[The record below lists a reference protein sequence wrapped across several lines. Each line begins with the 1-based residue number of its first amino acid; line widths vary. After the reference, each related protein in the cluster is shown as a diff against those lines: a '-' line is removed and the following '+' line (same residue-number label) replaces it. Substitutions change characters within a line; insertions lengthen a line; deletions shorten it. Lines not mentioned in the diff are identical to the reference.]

1 MMNRLDGKVALVTGG
16 GGGIG
21 RATATRFAEEGAKV
35 IVADIDETEGAKTAK
50 VANESAGNSGG
61 QAVFVRT
68 DVTESGSVAAA
79 VAAATEKFGRL
90 DILHNNAGGSTNADG
105 PIGEVPDE
113 EFWRTIK
120 LDLYGT
126 FVCCRNAI
134 PALRAAGGGSIINM
148 SSVVALMAF
157 PGRDA
162 YTAAKGGIA
171 AITRSSAVHYG
182 PDKIR
187 VNAIAPTVI
196 MTDRVKGLFSD
207 DKLRDKLEKMHV
219 LGFGEA
225 IDIAQMAV
233 YLALDESRLVTGQ
246 VFPVDSGLTVK

>member
-1 MMNRLDGKVALVTGG
+1 MNRLDGKVALVTGG

-35 IVADIDETEGAKTAK
+35 IVADIDETEGEKTAK
-50 VANESAGNSGG
+50 VANENANNSGG

-68 DVTESGSVAAA
+68 DVTESDSVAAA

-105 PIGEVPDE
+105 PIDEVPDG
-113 EFWRTIK
+113 EFWRAIK

-148 SSVVALMAF
+148 SSVVALIAF

-207 DKLRDKLEKMHV
+207 DKLRYRLEKMHV

-233 YLALDESRLVTGQ
+233 YLASDESRLVTGQ
-246 VFPVDSGLTVK
+246 VLPVDSGLTVK

>member
-1 MMNRLDGKVALVTGG
+1 MSRLEGKVALVTGG

-21 RATATRFAEEGAKV
+21 RTTTARFVEEGAKV
-35 IVADIDETEGAKTAK
+35 IVADIDEAAGMETAELANAK
-50 VANESAGNSGG
+50 AGNSGG
-61 QAVFVRT
+61 KAIFRST
-68 DVTESGSVAAA
+68 DVTENDSVAAA
-79 VAAATEKFGRL
+79 IAAAQEQFGKL
-90 DILHNNAGGSTNADG
+90 NILHNNAGGSTNDDAPIAD
-105 PIGEVPDE
+105 VPDE

-126 FVCCRNAI
+126 FLGCRHAI
-134 PALRAAGGGSIINM
+134 PAMRTCGGGSIINM

-171 AITRSSAVHYG
+171 AITRSAAVEYG
-182 PDKIR
+182 KDKIR

-196 MTDRVKGLFSD
+196 LTERVKKLFSKQEVKD
-207 DKLRDKLEKMHV
+207 ELEAMHV
-219 LGFGEA
+219 LGFGEP
-225 IDIAQMAV
+225 IDIAEMAV
-233 YLALDESRLVTGQ
+233 YLASDESRLVTGQ

>member
-1 MMNRLDGKVALVTGG
+1 MNRLDGKVALITGG

-21 RATATRFAEEGAKV
+21 RATAARFAEEGAKV
-35 IVADIDETEGAKTAK
+35 VVADIDEAAGEATVDAANAK
-50 VANESAGNSGG
+50 AGNSGG
-61 QAVFVRT
+61 EAIFVRT
-68 DVTESGSVAAA
+68 DVTESDSVAATVTA
-79 VAAATEKFGRL
+79 GLEAFGRL
-90 DILHNNAGGSTNADG
+90 DILHNNAGGSTSDDG
-105 PIGEVPDE
+105 PVETVPDE
-113 EFWRTIK
+113 EFWRAIK

-126 FVCCRNAI
+126 FVCCRHAI

-171 AITRSSAVHYG
+171 ALTRSMSVQYG

-196 MTDRVKGLFSD
+196 LTDRVRKLFETGGAMA
-207 DKLRDKLEKMHV
+207 KLEKMHV

-225 IDIAQMAV
+225 MDIAQMAV
-233 YLALDESRLVTGQ
+233 YLAADESRLVTGQ
-246 VFPVDSGLTVK
+246 VFPVDSGITVK

>member
-1 MMNRLDGKVALVTGG
+1 MNRLDGKVALVTGG

-21 RATATRFAEEGAKV
+21 RATASRFVEEGARI
-35 IVADIDETEGAKTAK
+35 IVADIDEAAGQKTAEI
-50 VANESAGNSGG
+50 ANANAGNSGG
-61 QAVFVRT
+61 EAAFLRM
-68 DVTESGSVAAA
+68 DVTDNDSVAAA
-79 VAAATEKFGRL
+79 VAAAKDTYGRL
-90 DILHNNAGGSTNADG
+90 DILHNNAGGSTSDDG
-105 PIGEVPDE
+105 PIDQVPDE
-113 EFWRTIK
+113 EFWRAIK

-126 FVCCRNAI
+126 FLGCRHAI
-134 PALRAAGGGSIINM
+134 PAMRETGGGSIINM

-182 PDKIR
+182 KDNIR

-196 MTDRVKGLFSD
+196 LTDRVEKLFSD
-207 DKLRDKLEKMHV
+207 DALRSKLENMHV

-225 IDIAQMAV
+225 MDIAHMAV
-233 YLALDESRLVTGQ
+233 YLASDESKLVTGQ
-246 VFPVDSGLTVK
+246 VFPVDSGITVK

>member
-1 MMNRLDGKVALVTGG
+1 MNRLDGKVALVTGG

-21 RATATRFAEEGAKV
+21 RATATRYVEEGAKV
-35 IVADIDETEGAKTAK
+35 IVSDIDEAAGNTTAD
-50 VANESAGNSGG
+50 VANNAAGNNGG
-61 QAVFVRT
+61 EAIFFRT
-68 DVTESGSVAAA
+68 DVTDNDSVAAA
-79 VAAATEKFGRL
+79 VAAAIEKFGTL
-90 DILHNNAGGSTNADG
+90 DILHNNAGGATNDDG
-105 PIGEVPDE
+105 PIADVPDE
-113 EFWRTIK
+113 EFWRAIT

-126 FVCCRNAI
+126 FLGCRHAI
-134 PALRAAGGGSIINM
+134 PAMQANGGGSIINM

-171 AITRSSAVHYG
+171 AITRSTAVEYG
-182 PDKIR
+182 KDNIR

-196 MTDRVKGLFSD
+196 LTERVKKLFEDSNV
-207 DKLRDKLEKMHV
+207 RTKLESMHV

-233 YLALDESRLVTGQ
+233 YLASDESRLVTGQ

>member
-162 YTAAKGGIA
+162 YTAAKGCLLYTSPSPRDR
-171 AITRSSAVHYG
+171 TRSRMPSSA
-182 PDKIR
+182 
-187 VNAIAPTVI
+187 
-196 MTDRVKGLFSD
+196 
-207 DKLRDKLEKMHV
+207 
-219 LGFGEA
+219 
-225 IDIAQMAV
+225 
-233 YLALDESRLVTGQ
+233 
-246 VFPVDSGLTVK
+246 

>member
-1 MMNRLDGKVALVTGG
+1 MNRLDGKVALVTGG

-21 RATATRFAEEGAKV
+21 RATAMRFVEEGAKV
-35 IVADIDETEGAKTAK
+35 VVADIDETEGGKSAEI
-50 VANESAGNSGG
+50 ANSNAGNSGG
-61 QAVFVRT
+61 EAIFVRT
-68 DVTESGSVAAA
+68 DVTENDSVTAT
-79 VAAATEKFGRL
+79 VAKAQDLFGRL

-105 PIGEVPDE
+105 PVDQVPDD
-113 EFWRTIK
+113 EFWRAIK

-126 FVCCRNAI
+126 FVCCRQAI
-134 PALRAAGGGSIINM
+134 PALRKAGGGSIINM

-171 AITRSSAVHYG
+171 AITRSMSVHYG
-182 PDKIR
+182 PEKIR

-196 MTDRVKGLFSD
+196 LTDRVKGLFSD

-225 IDIAQMAV
+225 MDIAQMAV
-233 YLALDESRLVTGQ
+233 YLASDESRLVTGQ
-246 VFPVDSGLTVK
+246 VFPVDSGITVK